1 MGFWAKKWGFIR
13 ETPQKHDFSHYLGLY
28 LRVGLYWS
36 GYGRPSPYVGSILS
50 WSCQISFKILLRSLF
65 YCNTYNI
72 LWSSTCLCISL
83 ETTTICYGF
92 IINDC
97 SPVASFGRTIT
108 FVAWTMRQIPKNGY
122 FSLIIRKREDCLHLP
137 QSVTMWK
144 PILHS
149 AQMGVIIILHLYCY
163 CIGLHRRP
171 LCENRM
177 EVTSIV

>member
-1 MGFWAKKWGFIR
+1 MVI
-13 ETPQKHDFSHYLGLY
+13 YLFMY
-28 LRVGLYWS
+28 
-36 GYGRPSPYVGSILS
+36 
-50 WSCQISFKILLRSLF
+50 RSL
-65 YCNTYNI
+65 
-72 LWSSTCLCISL
+72 
-83 ETTTICYGF
+83 ERTICYGF

-171 LCENRM
+171 LCENRI
-177 EVTSIV
+177 EVTSICTLFRNKRFELKLIVQRNASKFAIFYV